1 MNAPKISQYTSS
13 PEILEG
19 RVKTLHPKIHGGL
32 LGDIDKNHQDQMKE
46 NQISEINLVIANLYP
61 FENKL
66 LEGDVS
72 FEEMIENIDIGG
84 HFNAKIIFKKLQ
96 T

>member
-1 MNAPKISQYTSS
+1 
-13 PEILEG
+13 
-19 RVKTLHPKIHGGL
+19 
-32 LGDIDKNHQDQMKE
+32 MKE
-46 NQISEINLVIANLYP
+46 NQIKINLIVNLYP

-84 HFNAKIIFKKLQ
+84 PSMLRYLQKLQ
-96 T
+96 TCNRTTFSKYYDEFLKELNKKVRHT